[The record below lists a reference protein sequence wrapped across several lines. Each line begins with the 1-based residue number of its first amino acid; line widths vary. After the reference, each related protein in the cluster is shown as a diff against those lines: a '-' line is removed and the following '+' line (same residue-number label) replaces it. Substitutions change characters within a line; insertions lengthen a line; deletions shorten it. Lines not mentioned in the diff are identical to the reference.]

1 VLDAE
6 LLEVASPLLEFLTVR
21 AAETHVVETDSM
33 LVEPVI
39 GRWRLRKGVR
49 AKRGVAQ
56 LEDHV
61 VEAARVFVK
70 CHIMAHSSGS
80 PTVPPHE

>member
-1 VLDAE
+1 
-6 LLEVASPLLEFLTVR
+6 
-21 AAETHVVETDSM
+21 VVETDSM

-39 GRWRLRKGVR
+39 GRWRLREGVQ

-70 CHIMAHSSGS
+70 GLFSMKRGDRGT
-80 PTVPPHE
+80 P